1 MGNTFLEAR
10 AAKDALY
17 AEFARIGKAVAHPK
31 RLELL
36 NLLGQGE
43 HSVDSLAEATEL
55 GLTTASSHL
64 QVLRQARLVETRK
77 QGPWVYYR
85 LADDAVYRMVAALQ
99 DVAEIRLAEVQGV
112 VRSYF
117 GALDELDPVT
127 LDELRLRI
135 ERSDVIVID
144 VRPEDEFASG
154 HIPGARS
161 VPLEELADRLDEL
174 PPGVEIVAYCRGPY
188 CVLAPQAV
196 AVLRHAGRRARRVQ
210 DGFPEWRLAGLPV
223 EAGRA

>member
-1 MGNTFLEAR
+1 MEPQ
-10 AAKDALY
+10 AAKDTLY
-17 AEFARIGKAVAHPK
+17 VEFARIGKAIAHPK
-31 RLELL
+31 RLEIL

-43 HSVDSLAEATEL
+43 HSVDSLAAAAEL

-77 QGPWVYYR
+77 QGVWVYYR
-85 LADDAVYRMVAALQ
+85 LADDSVYRLVTALE
-99 DVAEIRLAEVQGV
+99 DVAEVRLAEVQNV

-127 LDELRLRI
+127 LEELRLRI
-135 ERSDVIVID
+135 ERSGVIVID

-161 VPLEELADRLDEL
+161 VPLEELADRLGEL

-188 CVLAPQAV
+188 CVLAPQAIDL
-196 AVLRHAGRRARRVQ
+196 LRKAGRRARRLQ

-223 EAGRA
+223 EAGSS

>member
-1 MGNTFLEAR
+1 MEPR

-17 AEFARIGKAVAHPK
+17 AEFARIGKAIAHPK

-43 HSVDSLAEATEL
+43 HSVESLAAAAEL

-77 QGPWVYYR
+77 QGAWVYYR
-85 LADDAVYRMVAALQ
+85 LADDAVYRLVTALQ
-99 DVAEIRLAEVQGV
+99 DVAEVRLAEVQNV

-117 GALDELDPVT
+117 GELDELEPVT
-127 LDELRLRI
+127 LDELRLRV
-135 ERSDVIVID
+135 ETSDVIVID
-144 VRPEDEFASG
+144 VRPGEEFASG

-161 VPLEELADRLDEL
+161 IPMDELAGQLDEL
-174 PPGVEIVAYCRGPY
+174 PQGVEIVAYCRGPY

-196 AVLRHAGRRARRVQ
+196 DLLRRAGRRARRLK

-223 EAGRA
+223 ATAER